1 MENDQLGDVH
11 ETEDAILTSSFTIKT
26 KPYNVSLD
34 KVSLVWNKP
43 RSTDRTLVPRIFF
56 IVTRSILST

>member
-26 KPYNVSLD
+26 KAYNVSLD

-43 RSTDRTLVPRIFF
+43 RSTDRTLVPRIF
-56 IVTRSILST
+56 LL

>member
-11 ETEDAILTSSFTIKT
+11 GTEDAILASSFTIKT

-43 RSTDRTLVPRIFF
+43 RSPNRMLVPRHF
-56 IVTRSILST
+56 V